1 MCCAYD
7 GPAYLFLHCSRHTT
21 GMSHLKIRIKVLKC
35 CATIYFNCQCLARG
49 IVPKYADIKVP
60 YTSPA
65 YITTQK
71 KMQITRSK
79 DEIKHLY
86 RKKDIL
92 NKSLY
97 KMHLQ
102 AANEWGNNWHIIRDS
117 IHNAFNQTFQKPFL
131 QN

>member
-1 MCCAYD
+1 
-7 GPAYLFLHCSRHTT
+7 
-21 GMSHLKIRIKVLKC
+21 
-35 CATIYFNCQCLARG
+35 
-49 IVPKYADIKVP
+49 
-60 YTSPA
+60 
-65 YITTQK
+65 
-71 KMQITRSK
+71 MQITRIK